1 MLDAV
6 RVGSA
11 LTGRVAAKG
20 NFGLSKTG
28 YAESNIVEIRWL
40 QKNQTVGYGGDYV
53 CRKGTRIA
61 VVPLGYADGFCAEKQ
76 RDQYTFHSTSL
87 VCLSAL
93 KAWLTGKRLTVS
105 VNGRPARVL
114 GHVGMQ
120 HTVIDVTDLDCAIG
134 DAVRFDVNPILAGA
148 MIPKKYV

>member
-1 MLDAV
+1 MA
-6 RVGSA
+6 
-11 LTGRVAAKG
+11 
-20 NFGLSKTG
+20 
-28 YAESNIVEIRWL
+28 
-40 QKNQTVGYGGDYV
+40 
-53 CRKGTRIA
+53 
-61 VVPLGYADGFCAEKQ
+61 
-76 RDQYTFHSTSL
+76 
-87 VCLSAL
+87 
-93 KAWLTGKRLTVS
+93 TGKRLTVS